1 MRQELPVIR
10 RSVHS
15 RQEQTQRRQGVRR
28 LDHETREGEAQERQ
42 TKRQE
47 ENCNQQWDADP
58 VNMRIDDFT
67 DLRPV
72 EVTQGHVQASHN
84 SVG

>member
-1 MRQELPVIR
+1 MQMRQELPVIR

-47 ENCNQQWDADP
+47 ENCNQQ
-58 VNMRIDDFT
+58 
-67 DLRPV
+67 
-72 EVTQGHVQASHN
+72 
-84 SVG
+84 